1 MVLSNDLISQFVKA
15 TNDDTK
21 AKSESTVK
29 GTVVIYNGSKYVKL
43 DGSDLLTPVETTA
56 TTKDGDR
63 VTVTIKN
70 HIATVTGNLS
80 DPAASGN
87 KVTEIGNQI
96 SEFEIVIA
104 DKVSTKEFDAVN
116 GRIDTLVS
124 DNVTIKEKLTAT
136 EGYISDLEADNVVI
150 NEKITAAEGE
160 IDNLKTTK
168 LDADVADL
176 TYATIGDLNVTNE
189 KVYNLEGTYG
199 EFADLTTNKFTAI
212 DATIKDL
219 DTNKLSATDADLKY
233 ANIDFSN
240 IGQAAFEYFY
250 AQSGLIENVIVSN
263 GTITG
268 NLVGVTIKGDL
279 IEGGTVIADKLVI
292 KGEDGLY
299 YKLNTD
305 GETVESEQTEYNS
318 LDGKHILAN
327 SITATK
333 ISVDDLVAFDATIG
347 GFNIS
352 ENSIYSGVKSSI
364 DNTTRGIYLDIDG
377 QVAFGD
383 ANNFIKYYKDQNGEY
398 KLEISAKS
406 IILGSSNKNVED
418 TINNGVK
425 SFEVQYA
432 LSDSTTD
439 APTEG
444 WSVTAPE
451 WIENKHMWQ
460 RTVTTYNDGSVK
472 EGEPTCISG
481 AKGAKGDT
489 GPTGPQGPK
498 GDQGIQGLQGIQGDK
513 GDQGIQ
519 GPQGE
524 KGDKGDTGAT
534 GATGATG
541 TGIESLTAQYY
552 LSTSKDELLD
562 GEWSTEKP
570 EWSTGTYLWIRN
582 EIVYDDGSDP
592 VYTDPYCDPT
602 WEAIEDNQTSIDSTN
617 ETVGSID
624 ERVSTAEAL
633 IAKLE
638 DAIAMLVTDE
648 NGTSLMT
655 QTEDGWTFNIT
666 ELQNAVNSAS
676 ENLDTLMNE
685 YDSTE
690 EVIDALKQAVTDLGA
705 TAEYV
710 AIDSYEDEPCIRLG
724 ESDSDFK
731 LLITNTRIMFM
742 EGSKIHTYINT
753 NGLVTK
759 NIEVENE
766 LKQGGFVWK
775 IHGSGNLGLIWKGDK
790 E

>member
-1 MVLSNDLISQFVKA
+1 MGLSNDLISLFVKT
-15 TNDDTK
+15 TNDNKDS
-21 AKSESTVK
+21 KSDSSVN
-29 GTVVIYNGSKYVKL
+29 GTVVEYNGSKYVKL
-43 DGSDLLTPVETTA
+43 DGSDLLTPVESTA
-56 TTKDGDR
+56 STKDGDR
-63 VTVTIKN
+63 VTVSIKN
-70 HIATVTGNLS
+70 HTATITGNLS
-80 DPAASGN
+80 DPSASSN
-87 KVTEIGNQI
+87 SVTEIGNQI
-96 SEFEIVIA
+96 TEFEIVIA
-104 DKVSTKEFDAVN
+104 DKVSVKELDAAN
-116 GRIDTLVS
+116 GRIDNLVS
-124 DNVTIKEKLTAT
+124 DNVTIKEKLTAA
-136 EGYISDLEADNVVI
+136 EGEIDELTAGNVTI
-150 NEKITAAEGE
+150 NGKLTAAEGE
-160 IDNLKTTK
+160 IEKLKTTK

-199 EFADLTTNKFTAI
+199 KFADLTTNKFTAI

-444 WSVTAPE
+444 WSVTAPK
-451 WIENKHMWQ
+451 WTNGMYMWQ

-472 EGEPTCISG
+472 EGEPTCIAG
-481 AKGAKGDT
+481 AKG
-489 GPTGPQGPK
+489 
-498 GDQGIQGLQGIQGDK
+498 
-513 GDQGIQ
+513 
-519 GPQGE
+519 
-524 KGDKGDTGAT
+524 
-534 GATGATG
+534 
-541 TGIESLTAQYY
+541 
-552 LSTSKDELLD
+552 LD
-562 GEWSTEKP
+562 GEDAILLQVLSSNGNMFKNTSLST
-570 EWSTGTYLWIRN
+570 TLTV
-582 EIVYDDGSDP
+582 EIIVGSLRITSSRDM
-592 VYTDPYCDPT
+592 YSYFGGNAQIIWQQKKFGETEFTD
-602 WEAIEDNQTSIDSTN
+602 IDSDDSRISDNGFIFTIN
-617 ETVGSID
+617 AEDLKLQTVYNCI
-624 ERVSTAEAL
+624 
-633 IAKLE
+633 
-638 DAIAMLVTDE
+638 
-648 NGTSLMT
+648 
-655 QTEDGWTFNIT
+655 
-666 ELQNAVNSAS
+666 
-676 ENLDTLMNE
+676 LD
-685 YDSTE
+685 Y
-690 EVIDALKQAVTDLGA
+690 
-705 TAEYV
+705 
-710 AIDSYEDEPCIRLG
+710 
-724 ESDSDFK
+724 
-731 LLITNTRIMFM
+731 
-742 EGSKIHTYINT
+742 
-753 NGLVTK
+753 
-759 NIEVENE
+759 
-766 LKQGGFVWK
+766 
-775 IHGSGNLGLIWKGDK
+775 
-790 E
+790 